1 MMNIVAEK
9 NIIKQELDKVH
20 DEHLIKAI
28 REMLRYAHS
37 AKTESVLKPFT
48 KTEVIERALKSEED
62 IKAGRVTSLSKLKK
76 QIKNW

>member
-1 MMNIVAEK
+1 MNIVAEK
-9 NIIKQELDKVH
+9 NIIKQELDKVQ

-48 KTEVIERALKSEED
+48 EDQIIERAMKSEAD

-76 QIKNW
+76 EVKNW

>member
-1 MMNIVAEK
+1 MNIVAEK
-9 NIIKQELDKVH
+9 KLIKQELDKIQ

-28 REMLRYAHS
+28 REMIRYAHS

-48 KTEVIERALKSEED
+48 KAQITERALKSEAD

-76 QIKNW
+76 EIKNW